1 MNSSKIYKSII
12 YQTKETQTGTATIL
26 VNEGTGDN
34 VIAIHPGANMT
45 MSSDEITI
53 QKEAIINS
61 DVILLQLE
69 TNYTALQQAIT
80 LAQKTVSRSLLT
92 RHPIMILSTNL
103 FRMLII
109 SPPMKQ
115 KLVYCPA

>member
-34 VIAIHPGANMT
+34 VIAIYPGANMT

-53 QKEAIINS
+53 QKEAIIKEGANKRGNS
-61 DVILLQLE
+61 SRLTQSFHFFMFEPIFSPV
-69 TNYTALQQAIT
+69 NALNQ
-80 LAQKTVSRSLLT
+80 
-92 RHPIMILSTNL
+92 PI
-103 FRMLII
+103 
-109 SPPMKQ
+109 
-115 KLVYCPA
+115 